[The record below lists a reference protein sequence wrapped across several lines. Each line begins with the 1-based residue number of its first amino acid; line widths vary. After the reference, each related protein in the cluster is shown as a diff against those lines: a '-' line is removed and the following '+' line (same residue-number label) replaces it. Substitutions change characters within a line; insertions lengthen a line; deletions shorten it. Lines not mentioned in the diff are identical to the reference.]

1 MSSSYLGGQQL
12 GEVHFLQFQ
21 LLPLRVLPLVLVN
34 VRVNLESK
42 STVNQSDQM
51 HIRDIQFRGHVA
63 TYQMEVL
70 CGVVLIVCDKYTT
83 TGHYG

>member
-1 MSSSYLGGQQL
+1 VSSSCLGGQQL

-21 LLPLRVLPLVLVN
+21 LLPLRVLLLVVVN
-34 VRVNLESK
+34 VRVNLGSK
-42 STVNQSDQM
+42 STVNQSDQIHM
-51 HIRDIQFRGHVA
+51 RDIQFRGHVG

-83 TGHYG
+83 TGHHR